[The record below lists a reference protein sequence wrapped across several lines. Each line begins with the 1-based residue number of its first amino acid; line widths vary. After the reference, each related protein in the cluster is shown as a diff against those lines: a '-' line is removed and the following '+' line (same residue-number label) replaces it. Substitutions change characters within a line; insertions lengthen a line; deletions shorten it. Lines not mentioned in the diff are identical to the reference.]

1 MDMQTHLSTH
11 LLIHS
16 FNHPF
21 NAFIHSFTPRTNRQ
35 SEPRRS
41 FQESSSHKLEKNP
54 TKRGKKRGREERN
67 RGKIQLHGDS
77 ADNVTVYGQFG
88 ALLLGDDSQPR
99 LGKGADAGGIATL
112 DEMNAGAAPNDRSA
126 DFSLPLSTFE
136 CRVVAKRLRRPEAF
150 FFKPRTHYLQPA

>member
-1 MDMQTHLSTH
+1 MNGYTNA
-11 LLIHS
+11 LIHPS
-16 FNHPF
+16 IDP
-21 NAFIHSFTPRTNRQ
+21 FIHSFTPRTNRQ
-35 SEPRRS
+35 SESLRS

-54 TKRGKKRGREERN
+54 KKRKEKKKGDKRDREEDEN

-77 ADNVTVYGQFG
+77 VDVVTVYGQFG

-99 LGKGADAGGIATL
+99 LGKGADAGGIAVL
-112 DEMNAGAAPNDRSA
+112 GEKNAGAAPNDRSA
-126 DFSLPLSTFE
+126 DFSLPLSSFE